1 LAGVNFVENE
11 SKIGYVVTA
20 LEKIGERR
28 PGEQRRSLIALKKR
42 LSHTLLAQRF
52 GVIIDLVGV
61 NPYLPHRKATGC
73 LAM

>member
-42 LSHTLLAQRF
+42 LSHTLTAQRF
-52 GVIIDLVGV
+52 GVSF
-61 NPYLPHRKATGC
+61 
-73 LAM
+73 